1 MIATFASRIA
11 NKSRQGHPHGPP
23 RRSGTAPKEKRMD
36 RLLAAYCRGL
46 EYLIAACLATMVVL
60 VFGNVV
66 LRYGFNSGI
75 TVSEEVSRW
84 LFVWMTFLGAVVA
97 LKEHGHLGTD
107 MLVSRL
113 PVWGKKACLV
123 ASQVLMLYITWL
135 LFSGS
140 LAQAKINWDVEAPV
154 TGASVAIFYA
164 SGLVFAVSAG
174 LILAIDLLRTLTG
187 KVSEADL
194 VMIKES
200 EEQGELEAL
209 KAELAREHAEVP
221 VTMKTPGGRA

>member
-1 MIATFASRIA
+1 MQ
-11 NKSRQGHPHGPP
+11 K
-23 RRSGTAPKEKRMD
+23 
-36 RLLAAYCRGL
+36 LLNGYCRFL
-46 EYLIAACLATMVVL
+46 EVLIALALAVMVVL

-66 LRYGFNSGI
+66 LRYAFNSGI

-84 LFVWMTFLGAVVA
+84 LFVWMTFLGAIVA

-113 PVWGKKACLV
+113 PAWGKRLCLV
-123 ASQVLMLYITWL
+123 TAQLLMLWATWL
-135 LFSGS
+135 LFSGG
-140 LAQAKINWDVEAPV
+140 LAQARINLDVEAPV

-164 SGLVFAVSAG
+164 AGLVFSVSAA
-174 LILAIDLLRTLTG
+174 LILATELLRTLTG
-187 KVSEADL
+187 RVGEADL

-200 EEQGELEAL
+200 EEQAELDAL

-221 VTMKTPGGRA
+221 ATMKTPGGRA